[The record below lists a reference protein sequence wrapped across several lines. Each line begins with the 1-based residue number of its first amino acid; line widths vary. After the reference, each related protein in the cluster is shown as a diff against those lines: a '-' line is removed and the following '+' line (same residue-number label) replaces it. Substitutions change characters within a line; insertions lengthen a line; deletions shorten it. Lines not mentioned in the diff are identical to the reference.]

1 MVEVH
6 FMRHSVRFSGHSQ
19 EIADNYF
26 SRGITEPKEDGSLIE
41 FTIFQEKSKKAYERS
56 GCLISLTCFSLKQYC
71 SGEIYNCTQSRKKG
85 GNMEYVHSSK
95 TRRLPIAV

>member
-41 FTIFQEKSKKAYERS
+41 FTIFQEKPQE
-56 GCLISLTCFSLKQYC
+56 GL
-71 SGEIYNCTQSRKKG
+71 
-85 GNMEYVHSSK
+85 
-95 TRRLPIAV
+95 